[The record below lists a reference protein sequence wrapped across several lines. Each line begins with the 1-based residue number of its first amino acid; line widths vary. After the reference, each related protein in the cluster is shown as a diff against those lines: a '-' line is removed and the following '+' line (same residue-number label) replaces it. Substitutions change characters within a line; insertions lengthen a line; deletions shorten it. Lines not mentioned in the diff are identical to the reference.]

1 MGEFLQAS
9 ISLINLPFTVLLI
22 LVVFY
27 WLSVII
33 GVLDVEL
40 FDFDLDI
47 DMDADVDADADMEV
61 GHSGGFLYT
70 VLNLLNIGEVPF
82 MVVVSIAILAAWSI
96 SMMSNYYLNTNMSLL
111 IGTGLLIPNIVV
123 SLIIAGLVTRPLRA
137 LFATLEQEE
146 THAKIVGRIGVVTT
160 SEVTRTFGQVE
171 IKTKGSPILVNVRT
185 TDDAV
190 LKKGDYAIIYDED
203 KEKSVYF
210 VEKHEEID

>member
-1 MGEFLQAS
+1 MGEFLQAVV
-9 ISLINLPFTVLLI
+9 SLINLPFTVLLI
-22 LVVFY
+22 LVVVY

-47 DMDADVDADADMEV
+47 DMDADVDADADMDV
-61 GHSGGFLYT
+61 GHSGGFLHT

-82 MVVVSIAILAAWSI
+82 MVVISIAILAAWSI
-96 SMMSNYYLNTNMSLL
+96 SMMSNYYLNANMSLL
-111 IGTGLLIPNIVV
+111 IGTGLLIPNIAI

-171 IKTKGSPILVNVRT
+171 IKTKGAPILVNVRT
-185 TDDAV
+185 TDDTI
-190 LKKGDYAIIYDED
+190 LKKGDYAIVYDED
-203 KEKSVYF
+203 KERGVYY
-210 VEKHEEID
+210 VEKHEEIE